1 MDKIKLIDEQQLRKD
16 IPQFKVGDEVKV
28 FVKIME
34 AGKMRVHPF
43 EGVVIARRGKGM
55 GATLTVRKIS
65 FGESV
70 ERTFPLH
77 SPTIEKVQTIKKG
90 KVRSAKIYYLGER
103 FGKAAR
109 IEERK

>member
-16 IPQFKVGDEVKV
+16 VPQFKVGDEVKV

-43 EGVVIARRGKGM
+43 EGTVIARRGKGM
-55 GATLTVRKIS
+55 GATFTVRKIS

-70 ERTFPLH
+70 ERTFPWN
-77 SPTIEKVQTIKKG
+77 SPAIEKVETLKKG

-109 IEERK
+109 IEEKQ